1 MPRNRARAR
10 AIAARARRSFV
21 TPREVAEGDE
31 LVVRSRQ
38 NYDPDL
44 SNYNQDDEK
53 ELLVLNTAGEWQP
66 ALSLFEYVQQSL
78 VELCA
83 GYIKASADKASDEG
97 WEDYVRDHLGGENN
111 IEWRDL
117 CGCRDA
123 RGVYATP
130 VGLTRGNYTDI
141 DTLLSL
147 VTPKSAAGIIK
158 RRREELAGIRAL
170 RLVAVRLRVPHEIV
184 GQIESFFAPAKDA
197 VPFRRDELPGFM
209 QSLSERY
216 EYEAWDCPID
226 GCIVSAGHL
235 GGVEIWKA
243 QFYAK
248 HYDNCHDDT
257 IVLPR
262 RLLQQYEEH
271 PFVLSLPDDDEDEWP
286 AGAIEVLES
295 DPGHRTYLFEDADG
309 DQHARTFECFVL
321 HPYFVELRRQA
332 EERRRAHH
340 RLYEEHRAQRRVRM
354 QLELAGLERGRRP
367 YEIASRTAGG
377 ALTVAAG
384 ALLVWAVSAAEAFVG

>member
-21 TPREVAEGDE
+21 APREVAEGDE
-31 LVVRSRQ
+31 LVVRTRQDYDDSR
-38 NYDPDL
+38 
-44 SNYNQDDEK
+44 DEEYTK
-53 ELLVLNTAGEWQP
+53 ELLVLNTEGEWQP

-83 GYIKASADKASDEG
+83 GYIEASGDIAGDED
-97 WEDYVRDHLGGENN
+97 WEEYVD
-111 IEWRDL
+111 WRDL
-117 CGCRDA
+117 CDCHNA
-123 RGVYATP
+123 WEVYAKARYDHTT
-130 VGLTRGNYTDI
+130 V

-147 VTPKSAAGIIK
+147 VTPQSAAGIIK

-170 RLVAVRLRVPHEIV
+170 RLVAVRLRVPHDVV
-184 GQIESFFAPAKDA
+184 GQIESFFAPVKDS
-197 VPFRRDELPGFM
+197 VPCRRNELPGFM
-209 QSLSERY
+209 QSLSE
-216 EYEAWDCPID
+216 EYVREAWDGPFEC
-226 GCIVSAGHL
+226 CSVSAGHV
-235 GGVEIWKA
+235 GGAEIWKGEFSHGVHSL
-243 QFYAK
+243 QG
-248 HYDNCHDDT
+248 DW

-262 RLLQQYEEH
+262 KLLQQHVEH
-271 PFVLSLPDDDEDEWP
+271 PFVFSLPDDDEDEWP

-295 DPGHRTYLFEDADG
+295 APGHRTYLFEDADG

-367 YEIASRTAGG
+367 HEVASRAAGS
-377 ALTVAAG
+377 ALAVAAG
-384 ALLVWAVSAAEAFVG
+384 ALLVWAGSTASALGLL